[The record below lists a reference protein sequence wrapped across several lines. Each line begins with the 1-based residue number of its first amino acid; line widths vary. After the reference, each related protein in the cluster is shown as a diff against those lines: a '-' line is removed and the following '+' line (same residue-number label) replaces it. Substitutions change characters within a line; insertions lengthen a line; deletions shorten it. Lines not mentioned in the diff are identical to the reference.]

1 MNICLWDMGY
11 NFFKNII
18 AIFLLINP
26 KIDIK
31 TKVFDSLSFF
41 TLFNS
46 LLWAFSIP
54 KIIHDEIYMKI
65 ILS

>member
-1 MNICLWDMGY
+1 MG
-11 NFFKNII
+11 FASIRTLISVFIE
-18 AIFLLINP
+18 INP

-31 TKVFDSLSFF
+31 NLVFESIAFF
-41 TLFNS
+41 CLFNS

-54 KIIHDEIYMKI
+54 KIIYDEIYKNI